1 MSTIRNP
8 VGPQPP
14 AVYWKRRA
22 IVLIGLLAVIVI
34 ILLIV
39 FRPGSGAPTPTD
51 LKTPAASNAAVDEG
65 EAPDCTAEQVQ
76 LTAVTDK
83 DSYQAGE
90 LPQLSMTIT
99 NLGAAPCSINAGTD
113 AQEYVVTSGSEQY
126 WNSRDCE
133 TNPVEFDVVLDPGV
147 PKSPNPLS
155 WERTRSSVDTC
166 EGERPAVPGGGASYH
181 LTVKLGD
188 LVSADSKQFQLF

>member
-22 IVLIGLLAVIVI
+22 IVLLGLLAVIVI

-39 FRPGSGAPTPTD
+39 FRPGAGAPTPTSST
-51 LKTPAASNAAVDEG
+51 TPAASNGPVDEA
-65 EAPDCTAEQVQ
+65 EAPACTAEQVQ
-76 LTAVTDK
+76 LTAITDK

-90 LPQLSMTIT
+90 FPQLSMAIT
-99 NLGAAPCSINAGTD
+99 NLGAAACTINAGTD
-113 AQEYVVTSGSEQY
+113 AQVYVVTSGTEQY
-126 WNSRDCE
+126 WSSSDCL
-133 TNPVEFDVVLDPGV
+133 TDPVAIDVVLEPGV
-147 PKSPNPLS
+147 PKSPNPLP

-166 EGERPAVPGGGASYH
+166 AGERPAVPAGGASYH

-188 LVSADSKQFQLF
+188 LVSADTKQFRLF

>member
-51 LKTPAASNAAVDEG
+51 SKTPGASNAPVEG
-65 EAPDCTAEQVQ
+65 AEAPACTAEQVQ

-83 DSYQAGE
+83 AVYQAGE
-90 LPQLSMTIT
+90 LPQLSMAIT
-99 NLGAAPCSINAGTD
+99 NLGAAACTINAGTD
-113 AQEYVVTSGSEQY
+113 AQEYVITSGTEQY
-126 WNSRDCE
+126 WTSRDCE
-133 TNPVEFDVVLDPGV
+133 TNPVANDVILEPGV

-155 WERTRSSVDTC
+155 WERTRSSLDTC
-166 EGERPAVPGGGASYH
+166 AGDRPAVPAGGASYH

-188 LVSADSKQFQLF
+188 LVSADTKQFQLF